1 MTKLPIFSWIG
12 NAAAVLVGGW
22 GAVSRQARTAGCSRQ
37 AAYDHARK
45 VELAVRDAAGGG
57 PTRDQLQRQLRDN
70 QTRIAALE
78 KRLAGATEFP
88 EQEQQRFA
96 ATATGLS
103 HSQTRALLGI
113 IVKKN
118 VPAARR
124 SRGLRRYAPIRTAL
138 HRPASRRT
146 AQTLKY
152 ARRDS
157 NPQPSVPKTD
167 ALSN

>member
-1 MTKLPIFSWIG
+1 MAKLPIFSWIG

-37 AAYDHARK
+37 AAYDHAQK

-70 QTRIAALE
+70 QRRIAALE
-78 KRLAGATEFP
+78 KRLASATEFP

-96 ATATGLS
+96 ATATAMGLS
-103 HSQTRALLGI
+103 HSQARELLGI
-113 IVKKN
+113 VVKKN

-124 SRGLRRYAPIRTAL
+124 SRGG
-138 HRPASRRT
+138 
-146 AQTLKY
+146 
-152 ARRDS
+152 
-157 NPQPSVPKTD
+157 
-167 ALSN
+167 